1 MGYTQDNRLIAVEVD
16 GLEKDVLLLQ
26 GLTGHEGISRLFS
39 FHLDMLSENFSIDFN
54 DIVGKKITV
63 KIRLADGS
71 SYRYINGYVSRFGQS
86 GSDLNFAHYRAEVV
100 PRLWF
105 LTRNANCRIF
115 QHKTVPD
122 IIKQVFE
129 AAGFTNDDY
138 RLSLQATYE
147 PLEYCVQYRET
158 DFNFVSRL
166 MEQNGILYFFEH
178 TPEEKHILVLGDKPS
193 VHQVCPVQEKMRF
206 DAMAGGPEEEDVVT
220 SWITEAELHTGKY
233 TLSDYNFKKP
243 SLDLRVSDPTVV
255 KVGGNSQ
262 YEIYDYPGDYQLKEP
277 GRAFVKIRMQE
288 QEAQYKVS
296 SGTSVCR
303 VFTTGYKFD
312 LEEYYRDDV
321 NASYLLTEVE
331 HRASVGGSYTAG
343 GSAGETYS
351 NQFTCMQADVPF
363 RPPRTTLKPF
373 VQGPQTAKVV
383 GASGEEIYV
392 DEFGRV
398 KVQFYWDRLGKND
411 ENSSCWIRVSQI
423 FAGAGWGAMF
433 IPRIGQEVIVDFLE
447 GDPDRPIITGR
458 VYNAVQVTP
467 GKLPDN
473 KNISGMRSE
482 STKGGGDHGANVL
495 TFDDTKG
502 AEVFYMRAQKDM
514 ATRVEHN
521 DDLKV
526 GNDQTEDIGHDRTT
540 TIHHDKTLTVMNDR
554 SSTIDANDTEEVMKD
569 QSITIMQNQD
579 LTVVQ
584 DQSITVTQNQDITV
598 AQNQD
603 ETIGQSQTLIVGESQ
618 TVVIGESQTIVV
630 GESTT
635 QLCGESL
642 ICVAG
647 EGVTIVAGGSVTIVA
662 PSIVL
667 AAPAVEVAGV
677 LMCASLVAEVGVV
690 SPVYSPGIGNLI

>member
-1 MGYTQDNRLIAVEVD
+1 MGYTQENRLIAVEVD
-16 GLEKDVLLLQ
+16 GLAKDALLLQ

-39 FHLDMLSENFSIDFN
+39 FHLDMLSENFSVDFN
-54 DIVGKKITV
+54 DVVGKKVTV

-71 SYRYINGYVSRFGQS
+71 SYRYINGYASRFGQS

-115 QHKTVPD
+115 QNKTVPD

-147 PLEYCVQYRET
+147 TLEYCVQYRET

-166 MEQNGILYFFEH
+166 MEQNGIFYFFEH
-178 TPEEKHILVLGDKPS
+178 HEDGKHVLVVGDKPS
-193 VHQVCPVQEKMRF
+193 VHQPCPFQEKMRF

-233 TLSDYNFKKP
+233 SLSDYNFKKP
-243 SLDLRVSDPTVV
+243 NLDLKVSDPTVI

-262 YEIYDYPGDYQLKEP
+262 YEIYDYPGDYELKDP
-277 GRAFVKIRMQE
+277 GRTIVKIRMQE

-296 SGTSVCR
+296 SGMSVCR

-312 LEEYYRDDV
+312 FEEHYRDDV
-321 NASYLLTEVE
+321 NASYVLTEVE
-331 HRASVGGSYTAG
+331 HRASVGGSYIAG
-343 GSAGETYS
+343 GSASETYS

-392 DEFGRV
+392 DEYGRV

-423 FAGAGWGAMF
+423 TAGAGWGAMF

-458 VYNAVQVTP
+458 VYNAVQTTP
-467 GKLPDN
+467 GSLPDR
-473 KNISGMRSE
+473 KNISGIRSH
-482 STKGGGDHGANVL
+482 STKEGGDHGANVL
-495 TFDDTKG
+495 AFDDTKG
-502 AEVFYMRAQKDM
+502 SEVFYIRAEKDM

-540 TIHHDKTLTVMNDR
+540 TIHHDKTLNVLNNRT
-554 SSTIDANDTEEVMKD
+554 STISASDSETVGKD
-569 QSITIMQNQD
+569 QSVTIGTSQSNTIGTSQSNTIGTSQSNTIGTSQTNTIGASQTTSIAASKTETVGGSQTTTIGGAENHTVGGALMLTCGGAMEVTVGGVTMVTSGGPVMITAPIVLING
-579 LTVVQ
+579 LLV
-584 DQSITVTQNQDITV
+584 VTQ
-598 AQNQD
+598 A
-603 ETIGQSQTLIVGESQ
+603 
-618 TVVIGESQTIVV
+618 
-630 GESTT
+630 
-635 QLCGESL
+635 
-642 ICVAG
+642 
-647 EGVTIVAGGSVTIVA
+647 
-662 PSIVL
+662 
-667 AAPAVEVAGV
+667 
-677 LMCASLVAEVGVV
+677 VV
-690 SPVYSPGIGNLI
+690 SPIYSPGLGNLI